1 MDYEDEEL
9 EQEFEAEPTAVGVPK
24 VVASGG
30 MHFCPRDGALL
41 MIECFEGSMRFFC
54 QLCPYTYKV
63 VRPIVYEVKL
73 ERKAVDDV
81 MGGEEAWANVDQTE
95 VICPKCANTQAY
107 FFQLQIRSADEP
119 MTTFYKCT
127 SSVCG
132 NRWKD
137 NG

>member
-1 MDYEDEEL
+1 MFDDDD
-9 EQEFEAEPTAVGVPK
+9 AEVEVIERASTRVE
-24 VVASGG
+24 ASGG
-30 MHFCPRDGALL
+30 MHFCPRDGSLL
-41 MIECFEGSMRFFC
+41 MIDAHHGSFRFFC
-54 QLCPYTYKV
+54 HLCPYVYQIRKPV
-63 VRPIVYEVKL
+63 VSEVKL

-81 MGGEEAWANVDQTE
+81 MGGEEAWSNVDQTE
-95 VICPKCANTQAY
+95 VICPKCQNTTAY

-127 SSVCG
+127 SSSCG